1 MEKAQVRW
9 ICSWNSFHYKDGLD
23 GLDDQHLTWKNHID
37 YITKKII
44 KATGILCRI
53 RFYVSQVLLKILYNS
68 LIYPYLHYGN
78 TVWVNNYPTR
88 LMKLFKLQKKA
99 LRIITFSPYTAP
111 SLPLFIKMGLL
122 NIYQIN
128 DLLIGSFSFSL
139 ISKSLPTYFSD
150 LCIENTQVHDYN
162 TRNSKH
168 LHKCFN
174 RTNYGKYSLR
184 SKIVDTWNKTPLEI
198 KRSLSIHVFKK
209 KMKQFLLFQ

>member
-1 MEKAQVRW
+1 MK
-9 ICSWNSFHYKDGLD
+9 S
-23 GLDDQHLTWKNHID
+23 
-37 YITKKII
+37 
-44 KATGILCRI
+44 GIRAL
-53 RFYVSQVLLKILYNS
+53 
-68 LIYPYLHYGN
+68 
-78 TVWVNNYPTR
+78 
-88 LMKLFKLQKKA
+88 KLQKKA
-99 LRIITFSPYTAP
+99 LRTITFPPYTAP
-111 SLPLFIKMGLL
+111 SLPLFMKMGIL

-139 ISKSLPTYFSD
+139 ISKSLPTYFND
-150 LCIENTQVHDYN
+150 LCIENTQVHGYN

-184 SKIVDTWNKTPLEI
+184 SKIVDTWNKTPLEL

>member
-1 MEKAQVRW
+1 M
-9 ICSWNSFHYKDGLD
+9 
-23 GLDDQHLTWKNHID
+23 
-37 YITKKII
+37 
-44 KATGILCRI
+44 LCKI

-78 TVWVNNYPTR
+78 IVWANNYPTR

-99 LRIITFSPYTAP
+99 LRIITFSPYTVP
-111 SLPLFIKMGLL
+111 SLPLFIKMG
-122 NIYQIN
+122 
-128 DLLIGSFSFSL
+128 LLIGSFSFSL

-150 LCIENTQVHDYN
+150 LCIENTQVHGYN

-184 SKIVDTWNKTPLEI
+184 IKIVDTWNKTPLEI

-209 KMKQFLLFQ
+209 KMKQFLEITVTCAIFVVSTSGPLL